1 MFLLPFR
8 VTTNVHFE
16 EQATLMCHNH
26 KLNLFT
32 NCFCYDGRRR
42 VQHGASARWAGR
54 GAGPVFYSSWRL
66 GAPRLLFFTFN
77 VFVVVSL
84 QLLCM
89 CRAVRPAI
97 QQYDRMRAEQLVLCA
112 QECMRIAVLWPQA
125 GRLEVGSGGT
135 APAPSQDLRPA
146 KRERSLRAAR

>member
-66 GAPRLLFFTFN
+66 GAPRLLFLLLTFSWWSHCSCCACA
-77 VFVVVSL
+77 VPCV
-84 QLLCM
+84 LLYNSTIVC
-89 CRAVRPAI
+89 V
-97 QQYDRMRAEQLVLCA
+97 QQLVLCA

>member
-1 MFLLPFR
+1 M
-8 VTTNVHFE
+8 
-16 EQATLMCHNH
+16 
-26 KLNLFT
+26 
-32 NCFCYDGRRR
+32 GRER
-42 VQHGASARWAGR
+42 RWAR
-54 GAGPVFYSSWRL
+54 V
-66 GAPRLLFFTFN
+66 LLVLATWGTASPFFTFN

-97 QQYDRMRAEQLVLCA
+97 QQYDRMQLVLCA

-146 KRERSLRAAR
+146 KRAAR